1 MKPSLDLQ
9 SMCVHI
15 IILVYSKVT
24 ITISFVLKREAIN
37 QMQEHFLSESANL
50 ILSIEQGV
58 FE

>member
-1 MKPSLDLQ
+1 MKSSLDLLDQ
-9 SMCVHI
+9 KLLH
-15 IILVYSKVT
+15 